1 MHLSKSSSVCFS
13 GKRQDFAA
21 SRKIAIVMLLGFKLQ
36 QILHS
41 KPLGWFLK
49 FAGTCHSFLLSYG
62 SHSTSYAPQE
72 EKKCNKSAVVT
83 AAQHSSPLLILTLR
97 LDSGGLH
104 EDTVNQGDL
113 PLLSRRWPCE
123 QDETT
128 PKFSLWVGVLRG
140 GTPRQKTL
148 ELFLLRVLPLSR
160 QWSLSGFSETILGP
174 ALCETWFFSL
184 PCNLVSYYSLYFQ
197 KFFLNFK

>member
-1 MHLSKSSSVCFS
+1 
-13 GKRQDFAA
+13 
-21 SRKIAIVMLLGFKLQ
+21 MLLGFELQ
-36 QILHS
+36 QILHA

-49 FAGTCHSFLLSYG
+49 LAGTCHFFLLSYG
-62 SHSTSYAPQE
+62 SHSTSYAPRD
-72 EKKCNKSAVVT
+72 EKKRNKSAVAT
-83 AAQHSSPLLILTLR
+83 TAQHSSPLLILTLW

-123 QDETT
+123 QNGTT

-148 ELFLLRVLPLSR
+148 ELFLLRVLPLNH
-160 QWSLSGFSETILGP
+160 QWSLSGSPETVLGP

-184 PCNLVSYYSLYFQ
+184 PCNLVNYSLYFQ
-197 KFFLNFK
+197 KFFFNLK